1 MRLAAKPAAFELV
14 MCREFAA
21 PRERMFAA
29 WTDAR
34 HTARWWAGVGYTTL
48 SCEMDVRPDGAWRRL
63 LRRPDGSTFLE
74 YGVFREVVAPERLS
88 FTYNSEGGVPV
99 EPETLVTV
107 VFADLGSRTR
117 LTLHHAA
124 FDSDEIHA
132 FHERG
137 WSRCL
142 DRLSTDVR
150 RR

>member
-1 MRLAAKPAAFELV
+1 
-14 MCREFAA
+14 
-21 PRERMFAA
+21 
-29 WTDAR
+29 
-34 HTARWWAGVGYTTL
+34 
-48 SCEMDVRPDGAWRRL
+48 
-63 LRRPDGSTFLE
+63 
-74 YGVFREVVAPERLS
+74 
-88 FTYNSEGGVPV
+88 VPV

-107 VFADLGSRTR
+107 VFADLGGRTR

>member
-1 MRLAAKPAAFELV
+1 M
-14 MCREFAA
+14 
-21 PRERMFAA
+21 
-29 WTDAR
+29 
-34 HTARWWAGVGYTTL
+34 
-48 SCEMDVRPDGAWRRL
+48 
-63 LRRPDGSTFLE
+63 
-74 YGVFREVVAPERLS
+74 APERLS
-88 FTYNSEGGVPV
+88 FTYNSEGSVPV